1 MLPAP
6 PDAALFPI
14 PMIVFGCAVT
24 DDEIYREC
32 AEPGIRLAAEPDSEI
47 RPLSTAGS
55 IFRNYNLY
63 FDEYKD
69 RDDIEALVL
78 VHQDAEIVD
87 PDFCAKVRKAL
98 QDPDVA
104 LVGCAG
110 AIGVRSIAWWEGSV
124 VWASYVHRFREVGGG
139 EIEGMTWAQDKV
151 PTFAQY
157 GGEVESIDGFV
168 IAFTPWAMRNLR
180 FDESLGKLHG
190 YDLDICMQAREAGKK
205 VAVETMRVVHHHS
218 LDLIS
223 DQESWINA
231 HMRLAEKW
239 QGRLPHVGEGGGDWQ
254 HRARRAEAEASA
266 ARMEASAAKVLTHAK
281 LWAVGEELRM
291 TKESLSW
298 RLTKPLRWF
307 SRLFGRG
314 ESTD

>member
-6 PDAALFPI
+6 PDAGLFHKL
-14 PMIVFGCAVT
+14 MFVFGCAVT

-47 RPLSTAGS
+47 RPLGSAGTL
-55 IFRNYNLY
+55 FRNYNLY

-69 RDDIEALVL
+69 RDDIEGLVL

-98 QDPDVA
+98 QDPEVA
-104 LVGCAG
+104 IVGCAG

-124 VWASYVHRFREVGGG
+124 VWASYTHKFREIGGG
-139 EIEGMTWAQDKV
+139 EVEGMTWQEDDE
-151 PTFAQY
+151 PSFAQH
-157 GGEVESIDGFV
+157 GGEVESLDGFV
-168 IAFTPWAMRNLR
+168 LVFTPWAMRNLR
-180 FDESLGKLHG
+180 FDETLGKLHG

-205 VAVETMRVVHHHS
+205 VAVETMRVIHHHS
-218 LDLIS
+218 LELIS

-239 QGRLPHVGEGGGDWQ
+239 EGRVPHVGDGSEDWK

-266 ARMEASAAKVLTHAK
+266 ARMEASATKVMTEAK
-281 LWAVGEELRM
+281 LWSVGQDLKL

-298 RLTKPLRWF
+298 RITKPLRWVK
-307 SRLFGRG
+307 RLLKG
-314 ESTD
+314 EEQQG